1 MTSPLRMQHMLTP
14 IQSAATIALSL
25 VGVLSAQVPPGA
37 TMPRDVTLETTLPA
51 TGPAQQRMQTGI
63 AALKSGNF
71 EEAREHLFAALEF
84 HPSSPDLLLELVC
97 ASTNDLDALSQ
108 WTERYVRAA
117 TNEKGRFKMGG
128 PTRKRLQATKPA
140 TKLIKDAQT
149 LSAKRVAAIT
159 ELARFITK
167 QKAKGKQTAAR
178 AILVTWA
185 SEVLLKVAKGC
196 PQALA
201 KVSPAVNKHQASFV
215 PDYDVIYRALA
226 KIMNQ
231 PVPEESEDSEA
242 PTTGPSSDVQAIND
256 QRVRAA
262 RILVGLARQIAFKD
276 LKGPRPAGPGAH
288 AAAARKILADERQRD
303 VTAGKIWTIAELEDM
318 SEEDMIVFTEQHSDW
333 HNVGLALSTTGRYR
347 IETICG
353 HETLLQ
359 TAKTI
364 ELHHERLISHFG
376 KDPFTERQGIARI
389 VPENSDMETEGAP
402 FWWAAG
408 FQGGDRTTVR
418 FAWSTIA
425 SLGKTLT
432 HELTHRFDGVLRP
445 FMPSWYGE
453 GHADWTSG
461 HYGQMKDKTF
471 TKNYLRIGTAARTFY
486 LGYERKNKFL
496 QLLKGEIE
504 DYRDN
509 YPAGYSLYAFL
520 TSYPPKKPR
529 YRDMM
534 AQFERNAR
542 AGQRDPVGYFT
553 ATFCDGKDGR
563 PADFDELHKDW
574 GTFLRGCYDWQDNKR
589 TNNQWIRDYGR
600 PPKAGG
606 SRPVMDVPTRSWARN
621 HAEPFYGQEHAAA
634 ATLLFDETANTDAA
648 IAAGVWSLT
657 ADGWRPE
664 VAHALAKALAAS
676 RAQDAAVTFAAMAHK
691 HFPEVAA
698 LDGSKVLG
706 QLPKTQAL
714 LNAMASRTEA
724 LLAAN
729 ATNAAAATARD
740 HASITNSFGIP
751 PTKHA
756 RPDAVA
762 RLPRHLGSSGFTE
775 SELTGFEDRR
785 RKGLWY
791 VTPEG
796 DLHVGRKK
804 PREGTGVLDRRAHQ
818 RDAYAH
824 SVTWLGAGHYV
835 IRGRVHWTT
844 SYVSGAI
851 VLGHTRR
858 DRSIRIGFSAGD
870 FNYARGKSESNDR
883 EGRVRLNLRGLWE
896 RDGKLPKTRFNTS
909 VEIPEKQNWF
919 AYELHIRGPRVE
931 ITINDE
937 ALWEYAVHDGTP
949 IEGHLGY
956 ATSTGAIR
964 VQQPTVQRLDNE
976 VTSPVL
982 GLDLQQQPTRSLKQ
996 LMQLQTRGIPTHPD
1010 GTLILWLPT
1019 VEEGSPSGR
1028 LGRAIRQLSRIM
1040 QDKLQHPQQWV
1051 LAVPKSMEKLDRKTT
1066 LADLQ
1071 DLRPEPMPIV
1081 EHLIGDPFDGPHPWV
1096 LFIDAQGVLR
1106 AAANSRDTDLHTKVA
1121 KWSRIYRGR

>member
-1 MTSPLRMQHMLTP
+1 
-14 IQSAATIALSL
+14 
-25 VGVLSAQVPPGA
+25 
-37 TMPRDVTLETTLPA
+37 MPRDVTLETTLPA
-51 TGPAQQRMQTGI
+51 KGPAQQRMQTGI

-870 FNYARGKSESNDR
+870 FNYARGKSESSNR
-883 EGRVRLNLRGLWE
+883 EGWVRLNLRGLWE

>member
-1 MTSPLRMQHMLTP
+1 
-14 IQSAATIALSL
+14 
-25 VGVLSAQVPPGA
+25 
-37 TMPRDVTLETTLPA
+37 MPRDVTLETTLPA